1 MLFKQ
6 KSKNIQINKTKESI
20 AITPFPINPSNIARK
35 IEKNTKNTIIIK
47 LNIFKKL
54 ISITKILNANI
65 IRS

>member
-35 IEKNTKNTIIIK
+35 IEKIQ
-47 LNIFKKL
+47 
-54 ISITKILNANI
+54 KIP
-65 IRS
+65 